1 MVEHLEFG
9 YFDVLSIPFQ
19 CFKAPSFRK
28 FKTPRC
34 AGHASK
40 DASRKYHLVRY
51 VLPCLYR
58 LRWPS
63 WLRRLRTRAFPRSLS
78 HCATAYILYRVIA
91 TPVPLG
97 RTSRCPPRCR
107 SGARPWSDRRAS
119 PQASSRPHLQPI
131 EHAIDG
137 EPVDQLEVADHLV
150 VLRDHRDHGEEA
162 HAQFDLRAVDVFHRV
177 GVAFEEA
184 PHVLV
189 MLSAARPRNAE
200 RPTRRPRSARPSRR
214 PSPRLRPPICDSTSC
229 NHPYQIQRNVQKRQK
244 PCDHSPG
251 NPGHPVFMLCE
262 GRFHSSSSISRIG
275 LSSQLS
281 SRSAHLGQRS
291 SQLTLS

>member
-19 CFKAPSFRK
+19 CFKMPSFQK

-34 AGHASK
+34 AGYASK

-51 VLPCLYR
+51 VPPCLYR
-58 LRWPS
+58 FRWPS

-91 TPVPLG
+91 PPEPPG

-119 PQASSRPHLQPI
+119 PQASSRPHLQAI

-137 EPVDQLEVADHLV
+137 L
-150 VLRDHRDHGEEA
+150 
-162 HAQFDLRAVDVFHRV
+162 
-177 GVAFEEA
+177 
-184 PHVLV
+184 
-189 MLSAARPRNAE
+189 
-200 RPTRRPRSARPSRR
+200 
-214 PSPRLRPPICDSTSC
+214 
-229 NHPYQIQRNVQKRQK
+229 
-244 PCDHSPG
+244 
-251 NPGHPVFMLCE
+251 PVFMLCE
-262 GRFHSSSSISRIG
+262 GRFHSSSSSRIG

-291 SQLTLS
+291 SQLMLS